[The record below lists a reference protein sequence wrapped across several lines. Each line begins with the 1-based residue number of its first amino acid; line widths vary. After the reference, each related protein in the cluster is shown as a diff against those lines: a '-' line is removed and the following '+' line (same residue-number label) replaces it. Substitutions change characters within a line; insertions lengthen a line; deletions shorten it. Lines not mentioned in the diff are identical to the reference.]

1 MERKVSKEIFM
12 RDFIPIAK
20 PIIGNEEIEAV
31 SAVLRSG
38 LLAQGEYV
46 KRFEEEFSKYLGVK
60 NSVAVSN
67 GTTALDLA
75 LKGLKLQ
82 PGDEVI
88 SPAFTFIATANCA
101 LYQGC
106 KPVFADVDAKTF
118 NIDPEDLLMKITSK
132 TRAVIGVHLYGQ
144 PFDLKAIQQI
154 CQDHNLA
161 LVEDCAQ
168 AHGAEFYGKKV
179 GSFAHGCFSFYPTK
193 NMTTGEGGMITSN
206 DDDLAAH
213 LRLLRSHGDTGKY
226 NHSILGYNYRMTN
239 LQAAL
244 GIEQLKKLED
254 FTAKRIYNAEL
265 LNQLIKIKGL
275 TTPYKTNNV
284 RHVYHQYVVR
294 IEDDFAASR
303 ETLMEYLQAK
313 GVGSAVHY
321 PKAVYEHPLYQGLGY
336 GNVRCPIS
344 EELSRRVMSLPVHP
358 SLSRD
363 DIEYIAETVN
373 NFEA

>member
-1 MERKVSKEIFM
+1 
-12 RDFIPIAK
+12 
-20 PIIGNEEIEAV
+20 
-31 SAVLRSG
+31 
-38 LLAQGEYV
+38 
-46 KRFEEEFSKYLGVK
+46 
-60 NSVAVSN
+60 
-67 GTTALDLA
+67 
-75 LKGLKLQ
+75 
-82 PGDEVI
+82 
-88 SPAFTFIATANCA
+88 
-101 LYQGC
+101 
-106 KPVFADVDAKTF
+106 
-118 NIDPEDLLMKITSK
+118 
-132 TRAVIGVHLYGQ
+132 
-144 PFDLKAIQQI
+144 
-154 CQDHNLA
+154 
-161 LVEDCAQ
+161 
-168 AHGAEFYGKKV
+168 
-179 GSFAHGCFSFYPTK
+179 
-193 NMTTGEGGMITSN
+193 MTTGEGGMITTN

-254 FTAKRIYNAEL
+254 FTAKRIHNAEL

-336 GNVRCPIS
+336 GKREVPGI
-344 EELSRRVMSLPVHP
+344 
-358 SLSRD
+358 
-363 DIEYIAETVN
+363 
-373 NFEA
+373 